1 MTPVELGTPD
11 GCRLAGRLYSPAAT
25 AHAAVLIGPAMGV
38 AQNYYAAF
46 ATWLAEQGYLAVSF
60 DYRGMGDSRPSPA
73 ARSLRGFKA
82 DLFDWV
88 RDFDTAIEYT
98 QRAAPGLPLY
108 VVGHS
113 LGAQLPGML
122 RQRDGIAGLVSIA
135 AGSGYWR
142 DNAPPLKRVALYFW
156 HLLVPV
162 ATALCGYFPGKR
174 LRKVGDLPRGVVLQW
189 RRWCLHPRYHVGAE
203 GAAVR
208 EQFEGARFPVVAW
221 SMTDDE
227 FMTEAGTRV
236 LVDCYA
242 NAPRELQRIAPADV
256 GVRRIGHFGFFRTQF
271 RATLWVRLAQQ
282 LQQFHIQGRTP

>member
-1 MTPVELGTPD
+1 MFDAKGAALRGGAQPGATVMTPVELGTPD

-46 ATWLAEQGYLAVSF
+46 ATWLAEQGYLALSF

-162 ATALCGYFPGKR
+162 ATALCGTSPAS
-174 LRKVGDLPRGVVLQW
+174 V
-189 RRWCLHPRYHVGAE
+189 C
-203 GAAVR
+203 
-208 EQFEGARFPVVAW
+208 ARSAIYRVAW
-221 SMTDDE
+221 SSNG
-227 FMTEAGTRV
+227 A
-236 LVDCYA
+236 
-242 NAPRELQRIAPADV
+242 V
-256 GVRRIGHFGFFRTQF
+256 GACT
-271 RATLWVRLAQQ
+271 RATTSVPK
-282 LQQFHIQGRTP
+282 GRPCASSSRARGSRWWRGR